1 MHATISVIKHR
12 ARELSH
18 IDNYLSDC
26 EQRFKV
32 EYLKRMSKP
41 TEQTW
46 RDILESTN
54 AQFYPRGKN
63 TVIECLQFGGN
74 REFWDSFASSE
85 AIRRYFYECYA
96 YAVVKIGFLK
106 THKNIVCAAIITEKA
121 RRNLFVWYA
130 PITEKWTCKVMGNDR
145 SEQGNRL
152 QQYDEFG
159 EPLYTVHTDIDA
171 PRLSSSEFWKAR
183 GGLTSYSDLQE
194 DFYNKI
200 SSHYGAERGESKSL
214 LKNTNAEQAM
224 RFNRTDGDRYDE
236 PPPYDDL
243 PY

>member
-1 MHATISVIKHR
+1 
-12 ARELSH
+12 
-18 IDNYLSDC
+18 
-26 EQRFKV
+26 
-32 EYLKRMSKP
+32 MSKP

-106 THKNIVCAAIITEKA
+106 THENLICAAIITESV
-121 RRNLFVWYA
+121 RRNLFVWYV
-130 PITEKWTCKVMGNDR
+130 PITEKWTSKVMSNDK
-145 SEQGNRL
+145 SEQGSRL
-152 QQYDEFG
+152 QRYDEFG
-159 EPLYTVHTDIDA
+159 EPLYTVHTEIDT

-214 LKNTNAEQAM
+214 FKNTNAEQAR
-224 RFNRTDGDRYDE
+224 RFSRTAGDRYDE
-236 PPPYDDL
+236 QPPYDDL

>member
-1 MHATISVIKHR
+1 M
-12 ARELSH
+12 
-18 IDNYLSDC
+18 
-26 EQRFKV
+26 

-41 TEQTW
+41 AEQTW

-54 AQFYPRGKN
+54 AQFNPRGKN
-63 TVIECLQFGGN
+63 TVLECLQFGGN

-96 YAVVKIGFLK
+96 YAVDKIGFLK
-106 THKNIVCAAIITEKA
+106 THENIVCAAIITEKV

-130 PITEKWTCKVMGNDR
+130 PITEKWTSKVMSNDR

-183 GGLTSYSDLQE
+183 GGLTSYSELKE
-194 DFYNKI
+194 DFYNKL
-200 SSHYGAERGESKSL
+200 SSHYGAERGESKSY
-214 LKNTNAEQAM
+214 LKNTNAEQAV

-236 PPPYDDL
+236 QPPHDDL

>member
-1 MHATISVIKHR
+1 MDAS
-12 ARELSH
+12 A
-18 IDNYLSDC
+18 
-26 EQRFKV
+26 EQAWKDV
-32 EYLKRMSKP
+32 
-41 TEQTW
+41 
-46 RDILESTN
+46 LESTN
-54 AQFYPRGKN
+54 AQFNPRGKN

-96 YAVVKIGFLK
+96 YAVGKIGFLK
-106 THKNIVCAAIITEKA
+106 THENIICAAIITESV
-121 RRNLFVWYA
+121 RRNLFVWYV
-130 PITEKWTCKVMGNDR
+130 PITEKWTSKVMSNDK

-159 EPLYTVHTDIDA
+159 EPLYRHCCDIDR

-200 SSHYGAERGESKSL
+200 SSRYGAERGKSKSY
-214 LKNTNAEQAM
+214 LKNTNTEQAR
-224 RFNRTDGDRYDE
+224 RFQRMDGDLYDE